1 MAYRP
6 IAEVTDSSTQAFQTS
21 SVESNSVIV
30 IGGGLA
36 GIAAA
41 ARLAEAGRR
50 VTLLEARAGLGGRVF
65 SFQDPQ
71 SGRILDNGQHV
82 IVGACRNLLSF
93 LERIGA
99 RHLWTLQP
107 RLDVAVYDRAGRLGR
122 LYGVPAPSPWYLL
135 PAFLTYPHLTLLDK
149 VAAVR
154 GLLSAMFTRRR
165 QPHLEDITFYQ
176 WLRSKSQS
184 ERAISNLWNVLI
196 EGTLNDNVRDV
207 SAAMGLMIIQD
218 GLLGGLTAI
227 NLGYP
232 TVPLNDALAWPAQ
245 RYLESLGVQILA
257 GCPVR
262 SIDVCGDRIVQYVTV
277 GDGNIMRAA
286 AYVSAVPFWV
296 LPGLLPSSLTAGPT
310 HTKLSSLQSSPI
322 INVYL
327 RYDTPVMAGD
337 FCYFVNSP
345 LQWVFN
351 SSRIFGA
358 DSPNGGQSLSI
369 SISAAWDYI
378 DTERGHLAEMIA
390 AEMRRA
396 FPKARNAALLDAVV
410 VKQRNATF
418 RCIPG
423 ANRFRPGPR
432 TESPNLFLAGEW
444 TDTGWPS
451 TMESAVISGYN
462 AAAAVMSPAGRPIVA
477 LEQ

>member
-1 MAYRP
+1 MNDS
-6 IAEVTDSSTQAFQTS
+6 IARVPH
-21 SVESNSVIV
+21 SVLV

-36 GIAAA
+36 GIAAS
-41 ARLAEAGRR
+41 ARLAEAGYE
-50 VTLLEARAGLGGRVF
+50 VTLLESRATLGGRVF
-65 SFQDPQ
+65 SFQDPL

-82 IVGACRNLLSF
+82 IVGACRNLISF
-93 LERIGA
+93 LERIGV
-99 RHLWTLQP
+99 RHLWTLQS

-122 LYGVPAPSPWYLL
+122 LYGASAPSPWHLL

-149 VAAVR
+149 AAAVR
-154 GLLSAMFTRRR
+154 GLMSAMLTRRH
-165 QPHLEDITFYQ
+165 QPHLEDMTFHQ

-184 ERAISNLWNVLI
+184 ERTMSNLWNVLI

-207 SAAMGLMIIQD
+207 SAAMGLMIVQD
-218 GLLGGLTAI
+218 GLLDGHSAA
-227 NLGYP
+227 NVGYP
-232 TVPLNDALAWPAQ
+232 TVPLGDALARPAQ
-245 RYLESLGVQILA
+245 RYLENLGVQILT

-262 SIDVCGDRIVQYVTV
+262 SINVCGGQTVQHVTI
-277 GDGNIMRAA
+277 GDGTTMQAD

-296 LPGLLPSSLTAGPT
+296 LPGLLPPSLAGGPT
-310 HTKLSSLQSSPI
+310 CTNLSSLQASPI
-322 INVYL
+322 INVHL
-327 RYDTPVMAGD
+327 RYDAPVMTGD

-351 SSRIFGA
+351 SSRIFGDDA
-358 DSPNGGQSLSI
+358 SDEEQSLSV
-369 SISAAWDYI
+369 SISAAWEYI
-378 DTERGHLAEMIA
+378 DTEREALANLITDEV
-390 AEMRRA
+390 RQA
-396 FPKARNAALLDAVV
+396 FPKARDATLLEAVV

-423 ANRFRPGPR
+423 ANRLRPGPR

-462 AAAAVMSPAGRPIVA
+462 AAEAIMSSATVPIVA
-477 LEQ
+477 PEQ